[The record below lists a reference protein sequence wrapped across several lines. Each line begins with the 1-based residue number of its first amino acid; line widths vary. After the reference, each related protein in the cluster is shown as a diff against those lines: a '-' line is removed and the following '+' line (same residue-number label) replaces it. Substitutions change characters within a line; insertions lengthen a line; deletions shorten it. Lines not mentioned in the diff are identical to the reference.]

1 MQHVEINFLSKE
13 KKTFSASSES
23 IKNFFQI
30 NKRQI
35 RKEKQ

>member
-13 KKTFSASSES
+13 KKTFTASSKS
-23 IKNFFQI
+23 IKKNFQI